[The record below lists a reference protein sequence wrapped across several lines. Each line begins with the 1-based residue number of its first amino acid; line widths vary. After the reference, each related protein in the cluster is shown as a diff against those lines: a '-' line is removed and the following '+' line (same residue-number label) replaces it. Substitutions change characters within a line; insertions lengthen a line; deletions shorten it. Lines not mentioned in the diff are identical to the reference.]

1 MSLALP
7 FAHPPHPLL
16 VEPIVVR
23 ALEEDLGRAGDITS
37 DLIIPATKKAKVKLA
52 TRKPGTIAGLIA
64 AECAFRMID
73 PDLKFSVKLPDGS
86 QAKAGAV
93 VATIEGS
100 ARSILTAERVA
111 LNFTG
116 HLSGVATATRALVD
130 AVKGTKARIVETRKT
145 TPGLRVLEKYAVRC
159 GGGFNHRFGLDDA
172 VLIKDNHIAAAGSIT
187 KAVKAARAG
196 TAHMVKIEVEVDTL
210 KQLEEALKIGVD
222 TILPDNMPPDTLR
235 QAVAMAK
242 GRAVLEASGNITLET
257 VRAVAETGVDYISSG
272 AITHSATNLDLG
284 LDF

>member
-1 MSLALP
+1 LI
-7 FAHPPHPLL
+7 
-16 VEPIVVR
+16 EPIVLH

-37 DLIIPATKKAKVKLA
+37 DLIIPASKKAKVKLA
-52 TRKPGTIAGLIA
+52 ARKPGTIAGLIA
-64 AECAFRMID
+64 AECAFQMVD
-73 PDLKFSVKLPDGS
+73 PDLKFTVKLPDGS
-86 QAKAGAV
+86 QAKAGAL

-111 LNFTG
+111 LNFAG

-130 AVKGTKARIVETRKT
+130 AVKGTKARIVDTRKT

-172 VLIKDNHIAAAGSIT
+172 ILIKDNHIAAAGSIT

-222 TILPDNMPPDTLR
+222 TILLDNMPPDTLR
-235 QAVAMAK
+235 KAVAMAK
-242 GRAVLEASGNITLET
+242 GHAVLEASGNITLDT

-272 AITHSATNLDLG
+272 AITHSAINLDLG

>member
-1 MSLALP
+1 MRFSVTLALP
-7 FAHPPHPLL
+7 FTRPPHALL
-16 VEPIVVR
+16 VEPIVVH

-37 DLIIPATKKAKVKLA
+37 ELIIPESKKAKVKLA
-52 TRKPGTIAGLIA
+52 ARKPGTIAGLVA
-64 AECAFRMID
+64 AECAFRMVD
-73 PDLKFSVKLPDGS
+73 PDLKFTVKLPDGS

-116 HLSGVATATRALVD
+116 YLSGIATATRALVD
-130 AVKGTKARIVETRKT
+130 AVKGTKARIVDTRKT

-172 VLIKDNHIAAAGSIT
+172 ILIKDNHIAAAGSIT

-196 TAHMVKIEVEVDTL
+196 IAHMTKIEVEVDTL

-222 TILPDNMPPDTLR
+222 TILLDNMTTADLKR
-235 QAVAMAK
+235 AVALNR
-242 GRAVLEASGNITLET
+242 GRAVFEASGNVTL
-257 VRAVAETGVDYISSG
+257 
-272 AITHSATNLDLG
+272 AT
-284 LDF
+284 